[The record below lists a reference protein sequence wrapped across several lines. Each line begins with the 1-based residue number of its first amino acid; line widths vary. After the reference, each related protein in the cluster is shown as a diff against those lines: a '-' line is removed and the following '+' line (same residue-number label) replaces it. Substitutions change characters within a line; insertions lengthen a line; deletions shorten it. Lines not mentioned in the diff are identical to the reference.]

1 MKNGCIVIRN
11 IKSYLCGEDF
21 SGIADA
27 LADGGYFID
36 KMFLLS
42 EEDERE
48 FSQTFAECKNF
59 FENVFV
65 VATEEKLASLRAAAV
80 PDDGFESCVGRDC
93 PADASCPVT
102 EPCVDVSCWTL
113 PQMRSWAASRGT
125 ALKLGACFALRLMA
139 EHAYCCLSVSL
150 GGRRPGACSAALAPS
165 VSFADSPIGEGAACD
180 ERNAA
185 L

>member
-1 MKNGCIVIRN
+1 MRLVHLSRSPRLFRPFVSRWCVCPAGCCCGGFAAGARLGW
-11 IKSYLCGEDF
+11 LCRLGLGRVRGPL
-21 SGIADA
+21 SCVGA
-27 LADGGYFID
+27 LI
-36 KMFLLS
+36 LLG
-42 EEDERE
+42 
-48 FSQTFAECKNF
+48 
-59 FENVFV
+59 
-65 VATEEKLASLRAAAV
+65 VAAAAV

-113 PQMRSWAASRGT
+113 PQLRSWAASRGPL
-125 ALKLGACFALRLMA
+125 LKFGACFTLRLMA

-150 GGRRPGACSAALAPS
+150 GERRPGACSAALAPS
-165 VSFADSPIGEGAACD
+165 VSFADSPIGEGAACY